1 LKTTLNKLVTGFI
14 DFATKT
20 PTVAVL
26 LPVQGLSIF
35 FWWVGG
41 SYLGFDVFA
50 SRSYWSFDDWCDPST
65 QGLGVHCW
73 GDYYALA
80 NVLESGNPYFLGEGS
95 TLYPA
100 AGLVPFMF
108 FKWLTDLTGVLW
120 LGLALYLLLMS
131 GLITYST
138 WVATN
143 RQSFEKRVLITSTL
157 VLLSPAVL
165 VTLDRGNSAGFLV
178 PLLIWLFVSIR
189 DHNSQHTIISMA
201 LLSVIKPHYGVLA
214 VAFILAGRAKE
225 GSSALGLGITLNIL
239 PFLAFWPKEFPSNIL
254 IWANTFFGYQDYG
267 SVTGFW
273 PQNISF
279 SQGIYIFFY
288 SFHVATGGQLQPAL
302 TFIESSQG
310 LWGFIVLFLV
320 LAIVLAFRK
329 KLTLIHTTILVV
341 SAITMT
347 SAITY
352 YYYTVVAIP
361 FLLILDKQSESIL
374 VQVNGSSKNQSQ
386 GYRDIRI
393 NMALWVSSILTL
405 VQLPILIAQ
414 DSEYTLTTAPY
425 IGGVWITCYL
435 YILAVLLRSKEK
447 FKRPQENL

>member
-1 LKTTLNKLVTGFI
+1 M

-20 PTVAVL
+20 PTVAGL
-26 LPVQGLSIF
+26 LPIQGVSIF
-35 FWWVGG
+35 FWWVAG

-50 SRSYWSFDDWCDPST
+50 SRSYWSFDHLCDPST

-73 GDYYALA
+73 SDYYALA
-80 NVLESGNPYFLGEGS
+80 SILESGNPYFLGEGS

-100 AGLVPFMF
+100 AGLIPFMF
-108 FKWLTDLTGVLW
+108 FSWLTDLTGVLW
-120 LGLALYLLLMS
+120 LGLVLYLLLMS
-131 GLITYST
+131 GLITYSA

-143 RQSFEKRVLITSTL
+143 GQPFENRVLMTSTL

-165 VTLDRGNSAGFLV
+165 VALDRGNSTGFLV

-189 DHNSQHTIISMA
+189 NHNSKQTIISMA

-225 GSSALGLGITLNIL
+225 GSSALGLGITLNIF
-239 PFLAFWPKEFPSNIL
+239 PFLVFWPKEFPNNIL

-267 SVTGFW
+267 SVSGFW

-279 SQGIYIFFY
+279 SQGIYLFFY
-288 SFHVATGGQLQPAL
+288 SLHVASGGQFQPAL
-302 TFIESSQG
+302 TFIEVSQG
-310 LWGFIVLFLV
+310 LWGFLV
-320 LAIVLAFRK
+320 LLLVMAIVLAFRK

-341 SAITMT
+341 SAISMT

-361 FLLILDKQSESIL
+361 FLLILDKKSKPNLDLDNESSRNRT
-374 VQVNGSSKNQSQ
+374 QR
-386 GYRDIRI
+386 YRNIRI
-393 NMALWVSSILTL
+393 NTALWVSSIFTL

-414 DSEYTLTTAPY
+414 ESEYTLSTAPY

-447 FKRPQENL
+447 PKRPQENL